1 MRMSLANK
9 LRLIKAA
16 RETGMSDADIL
27 REVLSGEYGS
37 ERRRRLVVEWGQL
50 LGLSVSEALR
60 LAHACGL
67 IPSAHPP
74 RGA

>member
-1 MRMSLANK
+1 MSLANK

-16 RETGMSDADIL
+16 REAGMSDTEIL
-27 REVLSGEYGS
+27 REVLGGEYGS
-37 ERRRRLVVEWGQL
+37 ERRRQLVVEWGAL
-50 LGLSVSEALR
+50 LGLTSSEALR

-74 RGA
+74 RDA